1 MDTKVRNLTNCHLEN
16 RIYFKRHFLSF
27 EINKDIS
34 FFPQG
39 KSPIFP
45 KNQII
50 SIKTFD
56 CYGLSQME
64 AASHAFLRGY
74 SGQLEIDP

>member
-1 MDTKVRNLTNCHLEN
+1 MNNKLLNN
-16 RIYFKRHFLSF
+16 RTQVFTL
-27 EINKDIS
+27 NKCL
-34 FFPQG
+34 
-39 KSPIFP
+39 IFP
-45 KNQII
+45 KNQIV
-50 SIKTFD
+50 SIKIFD